1 MKTVLSFGEDSKSF
15 FRQSL
20 KEALTERK
28 IETYPQV
35 ESYLVDLLNHYLF
48 VTNLFDEEDPAGKR
62 TRETLAEMML
72 KAANS
77 STRQRSDLLKKLG
90 DSALYMSGFF
100 GDSFQRKV
108 IDVDYYIDMG
118 ASAYSTL
125 SREMYED
132 TFARMYMEI
141 AQKFNLF
148 VDVFML
154 MSRKTIGS
162 EQNNILRLMEIH
174 VKTGSPLAQDLLTD
188 KGIYTPAQT
197 LKSTKNQ

>member
-1 MKTVLSFGEDSKSF
+1 MD
-15 FRQSL
+15 
-20 KEALTERK
+20 RK
-28 IETYPQV
+28 IETYPHV

-48 VTNLFDEEDPAGKR
+48 AANLFNEDEPSGKR

-72 KAANS
+72 RASNS
-77 STRQRSDLLKKLG
+77 PQKQRYDLLKKLG

-100 GDSFQRKV
+100 ADSFQRKV

-118 ASAYSTL
+118 ASAYSSL

-132 TFARMYMEI
+132 TYAKMYMEI
-141 AQKFNLF
+141 AQKFGSF

-162 EQNNILRLMEIH
+162 DPDNILRLMEIQ
-174 VKTGSPLAQDLLTD
+174 VKTGSNLAQEILAE
-188 KGIYTPAQT
+188 KGIYQNGQS
-197 LKSTKNQ
+197 LKNCKNQ